1 MAIRSL
7 IRRDSYNPDVFEFR
21 RNLDDMFSR
30 LLTVPSWDR
39 WSGSQTNADWIPAV
53 ESYIDQNKFHVR
65 MALPGVKPEEVSIQV
80 HGNELSIAGERKQE
94 MAPSEDRSF
103 QHEILY
109 GAFERIVPMPEGVQ
123 SDKVEANYNNGVLE
137 VSAPLSE
144 KAIPR
149 KIQIKSSEGGKKLA
163 A

>member
-7 IRRDSYNPDVFEFR
+7 IRRDSYNPDIFDFR
-21 RNLDDMFSR
+21 RNLDDVFSR

-65 MALPGVKPEEVSIQV
+65 VALPGVKPEEVSIQV

-94 MAPSEDRSF
+94 LAPSEDRSF
-103 QHEILY
+103 QQEILY

-123 SDKVEANYNNGVLE
+123 SDKVEANYHNGVLE

-149 KIQIKSSEGGKKLA
+149 KILIKSAEGGKKLA

>member
-7 IRRDSYNPDVFEFR
+7 IRRDSYNPDIFNFR
-21 RNLDDMFSR
+21 RNLDDVFSR

-65 MALPGVKPEEVSIQV
+65 VALPGVKPEEVSIQV

-94 MAPSEDRSF
+94 LAPSEDRSF
-103 QHEILY
+103 QQEILY

-123 SDKVEANYNNGVLE
+123 SDKVEANYHNGVLE

-149 KIQIKSSEGGKKLA
+149 KILIKSTEGGKKLA